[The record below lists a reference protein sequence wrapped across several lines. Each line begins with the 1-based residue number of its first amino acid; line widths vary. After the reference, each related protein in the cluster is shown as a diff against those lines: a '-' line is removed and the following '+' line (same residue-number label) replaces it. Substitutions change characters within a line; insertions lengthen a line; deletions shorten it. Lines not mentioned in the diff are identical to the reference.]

1 MDTSDRQMM
10 LANNPAWRFHSPAYG
25 LAKSLRAELLLI
37 AQKTIAGKLGSP
49 YHRSCRASTWRI
61 TIGGAAGLRVY
72 AKLLSAPHGIGRLKR
87 VIGGTRGAHLEMITQ
102 ALDDAGFSAPPILL
116 RGHDRHGSELIVT
129 LGAGG
134 DGALR
139 TLADLSRGPLALKRE
154 ILRRIGGEIAR
165 LHRCGFVHGDL
176 TPFNI
181 FLIRGE
187 PLRLALIDNDR
198 TRRIP
203 LVMGQRMRLRN
214 LVQLGR
220 FAMRGISR
228 SDKLRVIH
236 GYTEMLNPS
245 AKRNITRRTIAMLN
259 RRLRRDHGLTVIT
272 AIPED
277 SPHNLALTDA

>member
-1 MDTSDRQMM
+1 MHASEQM
-10 LANNPAWRFHSPAYG
+10 APAGKSGWHFHSPAYG
-25 LAKSLRAELLLI
+25 LAKSLRAELLVI
-37 AQKTIAGKLGSP
+37 AENTIAGKPGTP
-49 YHRSCRASTWRI
+49 YHRSRQASTWRV
-61 TIGGAAGLRVY
+61 TVGGAARLRVY
-72 AKLLSAPHGIGRLKR
+72 VKLLAAPHGISRLKR
-87 VIGGTRGAHLEMITQ
+87 IITGSRGAHLEVITP

-116 RGHDRHGSELIVT
+116 RAKDRHGSELIVT
-129 LGAGG
+129 LEAAG

-139 TLADLSRGPLALKRE
+139 TLADLSDGPLALKRE

-181 FLIRGE
+181 LLIRGE

-203 LVMGQRMRLRN
+203 IVTGQRMRLRN

-220 FAMRGISR
+220 FAMCGISR
-228 SDKLRVIH
+228 TDKLRVIH

-245 AKRNITRRTIAMLN
+245 ARRDIIGRANAMLN

-272 AIPED
+272 AIPEG
-277 SPHNLALTDA
+277 SPHDLAMIDA